1 MSANVE
7 TMFYT
12 RVTPWHGL
20 GTRVEEAPCAKEALA
35 LAGLDWRVVT
45 DRYKVVQNED
55 AFAFTDELLGEGV
68 SYETAGSLQGGRR
81 TWILAKLPLGEA
93 ARRFLHE
100 CCHGERSGIAVLS
113 LEEQQLVFRRLTPEG
128 YAQFRE
134 KQRRLFGELLKIFG
148 VRADSE
154 RIGIF
159 TNLCLAVIVTRRAIP
174 DSMPLFVPEAAD
186 ETLNVQIDGVV
197 DWLESLS

>member
-1 MSANVE
+1 MPKVGYSEKEREGVRGRLMNACLELTVRQGVRRTTVE
-7 TMFYT
+7 QLCRAAGISRSFFYT
-12 RVTPWHGL
+12 FFPSK
-20 GTRVEEAPCAKEALA
+20 EELLVEALYRQQPKLTDYARA
-35 LAGLDWRVVT
+35 LAA
-45 DRYKVVQNED
+45 E
-55 AFAFTDELLGEGV
+55 
-68 SYETAGSLQGGRR
+68 
-81 TWILAKLPLGEA
+81 LPLGEA

-113 LEEQQLVFRRLTPEG
+113 LEEQQLVFRRLTDEG

-134 KQRRLFGELLKIFG
+134 KQRRLFAGLLEIFG
-148 VRADSE
+148 ARADSE

>member
-1 MSANVE
+1 MPKVGYSEKEREGVRGRLMDACLELTVRQGVRRTTVE
-7 TMFYT
+7 QLCRAAGISRSFFYT
-12 RVTPWHGL
+12 FFPSK
-20 GTRVEEAPCAKEALA
+20 EELLVEALYRQQPK
-35 LAGLDWRVVT
+35 LAYYAR
-45 DRYKVVQNED
+45 
-55 AFAFTDELLGEGV
+55 
-68 SYETAGSLQGGRR
+68 SL
-81 TWILAKLPLGEA
+81 AAELPLGEA

>member
-1 MSANVE
+1 MPKVGYSEKEREGVRERLMDACLELTVRQGVRRTTVE
-7 TMFYT
+7 QLCRAAGISRSFFYT
-12 RVTPWHGL
+12 FFPSK
-20 GTRVEEAPCAKEALA
+20 EELLVEALYRQQPK
-35 LAGLDWRVVT
+35 LADYAR
-45 DRYKVVQNED
+45 
-55 AFAFTDELLGEGV
+55 
-68 SYETAGSLQGGRR
+68 SL
-81 TWILAKLPLGEA
+81 AAELPLGEA

-148 VRADSE
+148 ARPDSE